1 MITVRPAAERGRTN
15 IGWLDSRHTF
25 AFGDYFDPRYV
36 GFGPL
41 RVIND
46 DRVAAGKG
54 FGTHGHRDM
63 EIISYVL
70 DGALEHKDSLGTG
83 SVLRRGDVQRMTA
96 GTGVRHSEFNPS
108 PTEPVH
114 FLQVWI
120 EPERPGLPP
129 SYEERSIPDAEKR
142 GRLRLVASRDGR
154 DGSMPIGQD
163 AALYAALLDGD
174 ERVTHEIARGRAVWV
189 QVARGEATLNGK
201 RLAEGDGAAVRDEPS
216 IELTGTGAELLLFDL
231 PA

>member
-1 MITVRPAAERGRTN
+1 MITIRPAAERGRTN
-15 IGWLDSRHTF
+15 VGWLDSRHTF
-25 AFGDYFDPRYV
+25 AFGDYYDPRHV

-46 DRVAAGKG
+46 DRVAAGMG

-70 DGALEHKDSLGTG
+70 DGSLEHKDSLGTG
-83 SVLRRGDVQRMTA
+83 SVLRRGDMQRMTA

-108 PTEPVH
+108 ATEPVR

-129 SYEERSIPDAEKR
+129 SYEERSIPDEEKR
-142 GRLRLVASRDGR
+142 GRLRLVASRKGR

-163 AALYAALLDGD
+163 ADLYAALLDGD
-174 ERVTHEIARGRAVWV
+174 ERVTHDIARGRAVWV
-189 QVARGEATLNGK
+189 QVARGEAAVSGR

-216 IELTGTGAELLLFDL
+216 IELTGTGAEVLLFDL